1 MAIRELPLT
10 HYQAGAVLAP
20 VKGEVHEAVRI
31 TVFGPNFPERA
42 IVPEILVGEARAEG
56 VTVARD
62 QRSIRGLMPEMPVE
76 GAIIRVRYGD
86 SQEGA
91 LREPFR
97 RDQVRA
103 LPKEC
108 Q

>member
-1 MAIRELPLT
+1 MAIRELVLT
-10 HYQAGAVLAP
+10 HYQAETVLAP
-20 VKGEVHEAVRI
+20 VKGVVRETVRI

-42 IVPEILVGEARAEG
+42 VVPEILVGETPAES
-56 VTVARD
+56 VSVARD
-62 QRSIRGLMPEMPVE
+62 QGSIRGFLPQLPAD
-76 GAIIRVRYGD
+76 GAAIRVRYGG
-86 SQEGA
+86 SQEGV